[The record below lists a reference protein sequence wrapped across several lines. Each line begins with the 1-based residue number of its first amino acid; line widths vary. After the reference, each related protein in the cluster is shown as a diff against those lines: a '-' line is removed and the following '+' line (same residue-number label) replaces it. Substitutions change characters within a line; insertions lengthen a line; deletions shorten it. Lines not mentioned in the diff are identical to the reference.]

1 MKNFI
6 VQEEYTEY
14 INGVRLIMVEAESE
28 QDVID
33 GNYEFIDV
41 LDEFDA
47 DGEIQETNII
57 TEVEYLKNGW
67 TTAVVEVDERGVPI
81 EWVIKCN
88 INS

>member
-28 QDVID
+28 QDVLD

-81 EWVIKCN
+81 E
-88 INS
+88 

>member
-81 EWVIKCN
+81 E
-88 INS
+88 

>member
-28 QDVID
+28 QDVLD
-33 GNYEFIDV
+33 GDYEFIDT

-57 TEVEYLKNGW
+57 TEVKNLRNGW
-67 TTAVVEVDERGVPI
+67 TTAVVECDERGVPI
-81 EWVIKCN
+81 V
-88 INS
+88 